1 MGFRLLIVD
10 DERIVR
16 NSLSRSLRRRG
27 WEIRAAAGVCEA
39 RETLRSDD
47 FDLILADYRLG
58 DGTGLE
64 VLSDARELCP
74 EAAVVMLTAHGNI
87 QLAVEA
93 MRGGAFDFLEKGCD
107 PELMRLVVERAL
119 EQVRLRREVE
129 ALGTEGR
136 VRSESMVAESAA
148 MKEVLRAAR
157 EYASTDVTILLRG
170 ETGTGKSLIADYV
183 HQHSD
188 RAEGPFVT
196 LNCGAIPSEL
206 LESELFGYDEGA
218 FTGASQRGKTGLVER
233 ANGGTLFLDEIGDL
247 HPDLQ
252 SKLLLVLES
261 GQVQRVGSVEPRPI
275 DVRFVAAT
283 NVDLEARVAD
293 RSFRQDLYYRLN
305 VAPLTIPPL
314 RERTADILPL
324 AHRLLLGIEKK
335 LNKRSLEI
343 TDAAERC
350 LRGHPWPGNVRE
362 LRNVLERAALLSRS
376 GVLGV
381 DDLNLC
387 VNGSADDPFE
397 VRLRL
402 GGEAGNLLH
411 RATDHLVA
419 RAWEAS
425 GHNQS
430 RAAKLLGVP
439 RTTLQHHLRKLGLA

>member
-27 WEIRAAAGVCEA
+27 WEIRAAAGVSEA
-39 RETLRSDD
+39 RESLRSDD

-107 PELMRLVVERAL
+107 PELMRMVVERAL

-129 ALGTEGR
+129 ALGADGR
-136 VRSESMVAESAA
+136 GRGENMVAESTA

-170 ETGTGKSLIADYV
+170 ETGTGKSLIAEYV
-183 HQHSD
+183 HQHSE
-188 RAEGPFVT
+188 RSEGPLVT

-283 NVDLEARVAD
+283 NVDLEARVAE

-343 TDAAERC
+343 TGDAERC
-350 LRGHPWPGNVRE
+350 LREHPWPGNVRE

-381 DDLNLC
+381 GDLNLC

-402 GGEAGNLLH
+402 GDEAGNLLH
-411 RATDHLVA
+411 RATDHLVE